1 MEKIHNLY
9 ITSVNKQ
16 GTDTNYNYNLYFSN
30 YGIVIGQ
37 DEEAY
42 LNIKTFQSL
51 NSFYNIN
58 ENSKSFKIK
67 IITIQDLTLNYD
79 FEIETGNYDIY
90 NFMAAVNS
98 ICSEYFTM
106 EYNEKKNKWNY
117 TNNLPIGTE
126 LFLIPNKY
134 NYTYFGLNP
143 DVINDILT
151 PINGIGT
158 YSNIINMNNFSLII
172 IKIIGLIE
180 ENKNID
186 NFNSLVCRG
195 DIGAIVNRQDVAVSA
210 LINWTDNNNSFVKKI
225 NNIEINSLNFKFSN
239 ELGEELT
246 DINDWLLIL
255 QIIIRKKQ
263 HQLLQT
269 QRE

>member
-9 ITSVNKQ
+9 ITSTNKQ
-16 GTDTNYNYNLYFSN
+16 GSDTNYNYNIYFSN

-42 LNIKTFQSL
+42 LNIKTFQTL

-67 IITIQDLTLNYD
+67 IITDNDMTLIYD

-90 NFMAAVNS
+90 NFMSAINS
-98 ICSEYFTM
+98 LCSLYINMT
-106 EYNEKKNKWNY
+106 YNEKKNKWNY
-117 TNNLPIGTE
+117 TNIYDINSE
-126 LFLIPNKY
+126 VFLIPNKY
-134 NYTYFGLNP
+134 NASYFGLKP
-143 DVINDILT
+143 DYNNEILT

-186 NFNSLVCRG
+186 NFNNLVCRG
-195 DIGAIVNRQDVAVSA
+195 DIGAIVNRQDVAVGA
-210 LINWTDNNNSFVKKI
+210 LINWTDINNSFIKKI
-225 NNIEINSLNFKFSN
+225 NNIEINSLNFKFTN
-239 ELGEELT
+239 EMGEELF
-246 DINDWLLIL
+246 DINEWLLTIS
-255 QIIIRKKQ
+255 ITIRKKQ
-263 HQLLQT
+263 HQPSQ
-269 QRE
+269 

>member
-9 ITSVNKQ
+9 ITSTNKQ
-16 GTDTNYNYNLYFSN
+16 GTDTNYNYNIYFSN

-42 LNIKTFQSL
+42 LNIKTFQTL

-58 ENSKSFKIK
+58 DNSKSFLIK
-67 IITIQDLTLNYD
+67 YVYNGGGSVFQN
-79 FEIETGNYDIY
+79 FELDTGNYDIY
-90 NFMAAVNS
+90 NFMTAVNS
-98 ICSEYFTM
+98 LCSSFFTM

-117 TNNLPIGTE
+117 KKKESIIDTIY
-126 LFLIPNKY
+126 LIPNKY
-134 NYTYFGLNP
+134 NASYFGLKP
-143 DVINDILT
+143 DYDNEIITAIND
-151 PINGIGT
+151 IGT

-195 DIGAIVNRQDVAVSA
+195 DIGAIVNRQDVAVGA
-210 LINWTDNNNSFVKKI
+210 LINWTDNNKSFIKKI

-239 ELGEELT
+239 ELGDELT
-246 DINDWLLIL
+246 DINDWLLTISIT
-255 QIIIRKKQ
+255 IIKQKK
-263 HQLLQT
+263 LN
-269 QRE
+269 

>member
-67 IITIQDLTLNYD
+67 YSYGVGNVFQE
-79 FEIETGNYDIY
+79 FEIDNGNYDIY
-90 NFMAAVNS
+90 DFMTAVNS
-98 ICSEYFTM
+98 LCSSFFTM

-117 TNNLPIGTE
+117 KKNVDITNAIY
-126 LFLIPNKY
+126 LIPNKY
-134 NYTYFGLNP
+134 NYTYFGLKP
-143 DVINDILT
+143 DFDNEILT
-151 PINGIGT
+151 PINDIGT

-195 DIGAIVNRQDVAVSA
+195 DIGAIVNRQDVAVGA
-210 LINWTDNNNSFVKKI
+210 LINWTDNNNSFIKKI

-246 DINDWLLIL
+246 DIHDWLLIL
-255 QIIIRKKQ
+255 QITIKKKQ
-263 HQLLQT
+263 HQQLQT
-269 QRE
+269 QKE

>member
-9 ITSVNKQ
+9 ITSTNKQ

-67 IITIQDLTLNYD
+67 VITDYDMTFIYD

-90 NFMAAVNS
+90 NFMTAINFL
-98 ICSEYFTM
+98 CSPFCTM

-117 TNNLPIGTE
+117 KKKSGITDSVY
-126 LFLIPNKY
+126 LIPNKY
-134 NYTYFGLNP
+134 NASYFGLNP
-143 DVINDILT
+143 DYDNEILT
-151 PINGIGT
+151 PANDIGT

-186 NFNSLVCRG
+186 NFNNSVCRG
-195 DIGAIVNRQDVAVSA
+195 DIGAIVNRQDVAVGA
-210 LINWTDNNNSFVKKI
+210 LINWTDINNSFVKKI
-225 NNIEINSLNFKFSN
+225 NNIEINSLNFKFTN
-239 ELGEELT
+239 ELGEELY
-246 DINDWLLIL
+246 DINNWLISL
-255 QIIIRKKQ
+255 QITIRKKQ
-263 HQLLQT
+263 FQQ
-269 QRE
+269 